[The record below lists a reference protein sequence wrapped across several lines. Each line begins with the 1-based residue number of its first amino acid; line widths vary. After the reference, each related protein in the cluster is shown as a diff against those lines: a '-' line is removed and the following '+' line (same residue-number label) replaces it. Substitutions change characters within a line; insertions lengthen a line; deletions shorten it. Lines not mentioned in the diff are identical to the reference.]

1 MTFFILVSNNKICKD
16 WFFLEWEIEKQQ
28 LLKETVSS
36 FNNIFGWKYLFAD
49 DVFGTADSSPI
60 RAVEASGPVLRR
72 AIR

>member
-1 MTFFILVSNNKICKD
+1 MGFFAYLSRKD
-16 WFFLEWEIEKQQ
+16 KDQ
-28 LLKETVSS
+28 LLKETASS
-36 FNNIFGWKYLFAD
+36 FNNIFGWKYLLA